1 MPKTDVKYGRSN
13 IPCEAITDPDKVKKE
28 IDKQYQQFVEHHKC
42 EPLYAICHITW
53 KDDNKGYDVKIQ
65 LSPGPNKEQDDEF
78 FFCCNSLNEFKSLT
92 EFGGEDFIVTK
103 FISFEHWHQ

>member
-1 MPKTDVKYGRSN
+1 MPKIGVKCGESN
-13 IPCEAITDPDKVKKE
+13 ILCETITDPDKVKKE

-65 LSPGPNKEQDDEF
+65 LSPGPNKEQNDELF
-78 FFCCNSLNEFKSLT
+78 FYCNSLNEFKSLT

-103 FISFEHWHQ
+103 FISFEH

>member
-1 MPKTDVKYGRSN
+1 MPKTGVKCGGSN
-13 IPCEAITDPDKVKKE
+13 IPETINSRIRSKE

-65 LSPGPNKEQDDEF
+65 LSPGPNKEQNDELF
-78 FFCCNSLNEFKSLT
+78 FYCNSLNEFKSLT

-103 FISFEHWHQ
+103 FISFEH